1 MIESTAKATHALEL
15 IEEGLQYLRWG
26 PPSEGRNLE
35 VAQSLLDTLG
45 SLTVEY
51 GPEFFTDDEI
61 KLISNTTVA
70 ALRTV
75 IAHIT
80 QENYE

>member
-15 IEEGLQYLRWG
+15 IEEGFQYLRWG
-26 PPSEGRNLE
+26 PSEGRNLE

-61 KLISNTTVA
+61 RLISDTTVA